1 MSKRIAVYPGSFDPI
16 HNGHLDII
24 ERCRP
29 VFDEVVVAVL
39 YNEGKKPLF
48 SVEERI
54 ESIREMVAPEIRVE
68 GFSGLLVDFM
78 DQVGARAVVRGL
90 RAVSDFEYEFQMA
103 LMNRRLNPRV
113 ETVFMM
119 PKEDYIYLSSRLVK
133 EVFALGGNLTGLVPE
148 PVLARLAERLPQRLS
163 QQVKA

>member
-29 VFDEVVVAVL
+29 LFDELLVAVL
-39 YNEGKKPLF
+39 YNEEKKPLF
-48 SVEERI
+48 SVDERVDT
-54 ESIREMVAPEIRVE
+54 IRELVDGRGDCRVE
-68 GFSGLLVDFM
+68 SFTGLLVDFM
-78 DQVGARAVVRGL
+78 DRVGARVVVRGL

-113 ETVFMM
+113 ETVYMM

-133 EVFALGGNLTGLVPE
+133 EVHFLGGDVTGLVPDL
-148 PVLARLAERLPQRLS
+148 VLERLRARRRS
-163 QQVKA
+163 

>member
-48 SVEERI
+48 TVEERI

-68 GFSGLLVDFM
+68 SFTGLLVDFM
-78 DQVGARAVVRGL
+78 DRVGARAVVRGL

-133 EVFALGGNLTGLVPE
+133 EVFSLGGNLTGLVPE
-148 PVLARLAERLPQRLS
+148 PVLARLAERLPPKKVTS
-163 QQVKA
+163 